1 MKVIGITGGVGAG
14 KSTILSILRNNTKC
28 EIVMADDLAKSLCL
42 PGERCYKPLVEL
54 LGNDVLLEN
63 GEINKQ
69 KMAAKIFNDEEM
81 LSSVNSIIHPA
92 VKEYIIEQIT
102 LYKQKDSIDYF
113 FIEAALL
120 IEDGYKQIV
129 DEMWYIYTSESVRRE
144 RLKASRG
151 YSDAKIDSILN
162 SQLSDEEFRQN
173 SDFVID
179 NSYSEQE
186 SLSQI
191 IERIKCNE

>member
-42 PGERCYKPLVEL
+42 PGERCYMPLIEV
-54 LGNDVLLEN
+54 LGHDVLLDS
-63 GEINKQ
+63 GEIDKAM
-69 KMAAKIFNDEEM
+69 MASKIFNDET
-81 LSSVNSIIHPA
+81 LLLKVNSIIHPA
-92 VKEYIIEQIT
+92 VKEYIKEQIE
-102 LYKQKDSIDYF
+102 LFRKKDEIDYY

-120 IEDGYKQIV
+120 IEDGYKEIV
-129 DEMWYIYTSESVRRE
+129 DEMWYIYTSESIRRE

-151 YSDAKIDSILN
+151 YSDGKIDSILN
-162 SQLSDEEFRQN
+162 SQLSDEEFREN